1 MMKQMRQQKNRL
13 LWIFTNVFVFGLVL
27 VLTYITPLYADDLM
41 NQKIFGTE
49 IDIQN
54 VGDVIESVKVYYITW
69 GGRATA
75 QFLIQ
80 FFLLYDKKLY
90 DIANACI
97 YVALAHVMYK
107 YIEPDKK
114 RNNIMLLFI
123 YLMLWFFMPTF
134 GGEILW
140 LTGSITYLWEL
151 LIVMAFGLVYY
162 RACLMAE
169 KERKVG
175 GRGSAL
181 LAALGMG
188 VAGFLAGLSIEA
200 TSCTLMAALFFFAVW
215 SIRRKRHLHIWE
227 ITGIIGALIGFCV
240 LMLAPGNF
248 SRYSHVAVEAAQRSA
263 LFEYI
268 YRIFRETY
276 YAFYYLTFPAG
287 ICIALSLLVPKTAKK
302 RILFFPMLAFISV
315 YVMTFS
321 NGFATRVFVTP
332 LVLLTIG
339 IGVAVKSIKM
349 DAGSVIQNS
358 KRQRLFLVV
367 IVCTLILVALT
378 QYATGVLRSVQ
389 TGETMYKEIGY
400 TLQDTSISQGLIP

>member
-1 MMKQMRQQKNRL
+1 MREQKSRL
-13 LWIFTNVFVFGLVL
+13 LWIFINVFVFALIL
-27 VLTYITPLYADDLM
+27 LLTYITPLYADDIM
-41 NQKIFGTE
+41 NLKIFGTD

-54 VGDVIESVKVYYITW
+54 MGDVIESVKAYYATW

-90 DIANACI
+90 DIVNAFI
-97 YVALAHVMYK
+97 YVAMAYVMYQ
-107 YIEPDKK
+107 YIEPDRK

-151 LIVMAFGLVYY
+151 LIVIAFGLVYY
-162 RACLMAE
+162 RACLTEE
-169 KERKVG
+169 KERKAISSG
-175 GRGSAL
+175 LAL
-181 LAALGMG
+181 IAALGMG
-188 VAGFLAGLSIEA
+188 IAGFLAGLSIEA

-215 SIRRKRHLHIWE
+215 SIRRKRRFRIWE
-227 ITGIIGALIGFCV
+227 ITGIIGALAGFCV

-248 SRYSHVAVEAAQRSA
+248 SRYSHVAVEAAERSV

-276 YAFYYLTFPAG
+276 YAFYYLTFPTG
-287 ICIALSLLVPKTAKK
+287 VCIALTLLAPKTAKRK
-302 RILFFPMLAFISV
+302 LLFFPVLAFISA

-321 NGFATRVFVTP
+321 NGFATRIFVTP

-339 IGVAVKSIKM
+339 IGLAVNSIRTESGGVTQ
-349 DAGSVIQNS
+349 DR
-358 KRQRLFLVV
+358 KRQKLSFAV
-367 IVCTLILVALT
+367 IACTLVLVALT
-378 QYATGVLRSVQ
+378 QYATGVLRSIQ

-400 TLQDTSISQGLIP
+400 ILQDTSISQGLMP